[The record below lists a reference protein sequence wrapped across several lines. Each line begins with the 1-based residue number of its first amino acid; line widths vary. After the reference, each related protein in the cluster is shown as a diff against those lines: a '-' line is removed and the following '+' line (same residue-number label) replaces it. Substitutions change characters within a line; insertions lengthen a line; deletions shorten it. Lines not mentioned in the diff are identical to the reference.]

1 MTIAIIIL
9 SILLLFFVMLYVIF
23 RLSLGSPNKKQR
35 DIFNLF
41 SDEQSK
47 IHREKMTKLIE
58 NVVSHSFEEVN
69 ITSYDRLKL
78 YGRYYHNKDGAP
90 LAICMHGYR
99 GTAERDMCGSF
110 YMCNKQNYNILL
122 VDQRAHGKSDGRTIT
137 FGIKERFDCK
147 SWIEYSI
154 NRFGND
160 VKILLCGVSMGAS
173 TVLMASGLA
182 LPCNVKGIIADCP
195 FSAPEQI
202 IKKVCSDMKLSPN
215 LFYPLIALS
224 ARIYGNVS
232 LSDTTAEK
240 SVAKSKTPTLI
251 IHGEDDRL
259 VPVEMSKAIQKANA
273 IIELHTF
280 PKATHGF
287 SYMVD
292 PERYNKLVTEFIKK
306 VL

>member
-1 MTIAIIIL
+1 MTVVIVLVTVIIL
-9 SILLLFFVMLYVIF
+9 FFILLYVLF
-23 RLSLGSPNKKQR
+23 RLCLGAQTKKQKQV
-35 DIFNLF
+35 FNLF
-41 SDEQSK
+41 SDGAP
-47 IHREKMTKLIE
+47 EKYRDKMVNLIQKVLDCPYE
-58 NVVSHSFEEVN
+58 AVSIS
-69 ITSYDRLKL
+69 SYDGLEL
-78 YGRYYHNKDGAP
+78 YGKYYHRRDGAP
-90 LAICMHGYR
+90 LVICMHGYR
-99 GTAERDMCGSF
+99 GTAERDMCGCFRLCSEL
-110 YMCNKQNYNILL
+110 NYNVLL
-122 VDQRAHGKSDGRTIT
+122 IDQRAHGKSRGRTIT

-147 SWIEYSI
+147 SWTEYAL
-154 NRFGND
+154 NRFGKD
-160 VKILLCGVSMGAS
+160 VRILLCGVSMGAT
-173 TVLMASGLA
+173 TVLMASGLN
-182 LPCNVKGIIADCP
+182 LPENVKGIIADCP

-280 PKATHGF
+280 PKATHTQMRLF
-287 SYMVD
+287 LHHYI
-292 PERYNKLVTEFIKK
+292 LTC
-306 VL
+306 